1 MVHSTHPISCVSFHS
16 LAQPSIPSCGKQPPI
31 HKDKGC
37 PHSKSETRLFS
48 LFIPSPSPSALCI
61 LSCSVEQEELR
72 ILEMLVRS
80 KRKLTPKQEDRKKA
94 LEAERKKKL
103 QSSAYT
109 DELERR

>member
-1 MVHSTHPISCVSFHS
+1 M
-16 LAQPSIPSCGKQPPI
+16 
-31 HKDKGC
+31 
-37 PHSKSETRLFS
+37 
-48 LFIPSPSPSALCI
+48 CI